1 MHIMFF
7 QTEGLENTLSDI
19 MPTYEFVN
27 TKTKKIEEHSMS
39 MSAYDDFKAANPHLE
54 RYYSEAP
61 IYSYSGT
68 GDFAGKK
75 TDNTWKEVMSKI
87 AEQNPRSPLAEKV
100 LKKSTKRIK
109 TDQVLQKHLRKQAA
123 ARAGK

>member
-1 MHIMFF
+1 
-7 QTEGLENTLSDI
+7 

-27 TKTKKIEEHSMS
+27 KKTGKVEEHLISI
-39 MSAYDDFKAANPHLE
+39 SAYDSFKAENPHLE

-61 IYSYSGT
+61 GFSYSGT
-68 GDFAGKK
+68 GDLAGKK

-100 LKKSTKRIK
+100 LKKDTKRIK
-109 TDQVLQKHLRKQAA
+109 TDQVLAKHRKKQAA
-123 ARAGK
+123 R